1 MVPYEVFET
10 QMTVFVLIPVFNRLI
25 HTRRVIQELRKQVLG
40 EALRIIIIDDG
51 STDGTR
57 EFLAQQV
64 DVTTLEGDGSLWWGG
79 AIDLG
84 LRHVLPLASKT
95 DYVLFLNN
103 DTWFAPN
110 FIETLLRESL
120 KAGGAAVGSV
130 IHEENRD
137 VPLASIGPRINI
149 NRVVVWDLLSELRLD
164 EIRKPKPVY
173 RVDALSGRGTLYPA
187 SLFQQHGG
195 MRPRLLPHYLA
206 DYEIAMRFARD
217 AKIPLLVSSEAIV
230 YSPPVY
236 GNRITHLGRWERLFG
251 RRSSSNVIRRL
262 AFYCMVG
269 SLAQRVTAP
278 LRLAYFGMSRYM
290 REKLKRAL

>member
-1 MVPYEVFET
+1 MSDIRIV
-10 QMTVFVLIPVFNRLI
+10 
-25 HTRRVIQELRKQVLG
+25 VIN
-40 EALRIIIIDDG
+40 DG

-57 EFLAQQV
+57 DFLAEQD

-84 LRHVLPLASKT
+84 LRHVLPTASAD
-95 DYVLFLNN
+95 DYVLLLNN
-103 DTWFAPN
+103 DTWFAPD
-110 FIETLLRESL
+110 FVETLVRVSREG
-120 KAGGAAVGSV
+120 GGAAVGSV

-137 VPLASIGPRINI
+137 DPLVSIGPRINI
-149 NRVVVWDLLSELRLD
+149 NRIAVWDLLAELPTQER
-164 EIRKPKPVY
+164 RAPKPVY

-187 SLFQQHGG
+187 CLFKAHGG

-217 AKIPLLVSSEAIV
+217 ARTPLLVSSQAIV

-236 GNRITHLGRWERLFG
+236 GNEVAKLSWWERHFG
-251 RRSSSNVIRRL
+251 QRSSSNVIRRL

-269 SLAQRVTAP
+269 SPLQRLTAP
-278 LRLAYFGMSRYM
+278 LRLTYFGISRSLHQ
-290 REKLKRAL
+290 KLKLCTSIT